1 MGYSNKESIMR
12 LPRHV
17 ANNKDES
24 RFLLRIPK
32 ITYRRTY
39 IVNSKTAES
48 ANKYSQ
54 EQL

>member
-1 MGYSNKESIMR
+1 MG

-17 ANNKDES
+17 ANNKDKS